1 MTRAYKTPETEFPD
15 DVYELQDS
23 AATRALYRDWAESYD
38 ADLVANGYASPA
50 RCAQALAR
58 FVEDRSAPLLDIG
71 CGTGL
76 SGEAFAETGF
86 TIIDGADFSDE
97 MLQVAARKTVYRA
110 LLKGDAARPLPVE
123 PGAYANLAAVGVFSP
138 AHAPPEL
145 IDQALALLPAGGC
158 FVFTLNEHALAEKVY
173 EGRLREV
180 IDCGAAELLFKQHG
194 PHLPGQSLEATVYVL
209 QRR

>member
-1 MTRAYKTPETEFPD
+1 MTDPYKTAETEFPD
-15 DVYELQDS
+15 AVYELEDS
-23 AATRALYRDWAESYD
+23 QATQALYRDWADSYD
-38 ADLVANGYASPA
+38 ADLAANGYAGPS
-50 RCAQALAR
+50 RCARALAK
-58 FVEDRSAPLLDIG
+58 FVEDRSAPLLDVG

-76 SGEAFAETGF
+76 SGEAFAEVGF
-86 TIIDGADFSDE
+86 TTLDGADFSDE
-97 MLQVAARKTVYRA
+97 MLEVAARKDVYRA

-145 IDQALALLPAGGC
+145 IDQALSLVPRGGC
-158 FVFTLNEHALAEKVY
+158 FVFTLNEHALAEKSY

-180 IDCGAAELLFKQHG
+180 IDAGAADLLFKEHG
-194 PHLPGQSLEATVYVL
+194 PHLPGQALQATVYVL